1 MTLETTGLLSNPL
14 CIQKAILDDYEAK
27 LDGAV
32 TIVDANNSF
41 SFLVESFSRI
51 VADATIAE
59 DTKLNTL
66 YPIRAHSVS
75 DLFNHLS
82 DFDYVGF
89 FSSPAPLNLIVMF
102 HKDYL
107 IKNAVSVPGTNFQ
120 QVILP
125 TDTIFTIGRFKFGLY
140 YPIQIKINTLV
151 GSIAASFDITNPNPL
166 HSLSTNSIPV
176 KYDTY
181 EGIDL
186 VSITFPVYQFNK
198 TIISETVN
206 PEIGYIK
213 TYQYTDKFY
222 AIRVFDVS
230 GSTPVELAYTMSDSV
245 YDIDIPTV
253 NLKVFTDTNEI
264 KLSLPQ
270 IYFTTGLIGKKLRLE
285 LYTTA
290 GSLDVSLANLQLSD
304 IAANFAM
311 SSPNTDLTYTNI
323 LKTIPTIIITPA
335 DTRVVGGS
343 DNFTFTQMKDSVV
356 YHDHSTPV
364 PITKMQLDG
373 FFTTNGFTYMA
384 KIDNL
389 TDRRYYAYKKLYLN
403 DQELGVTQGGLTVL
417 FTENN
422 NNTGIIYQNGGTIVI
437 LPTVIYKYL
446 KSIKKFEILDDTTAN
461 ALKNAS
467 NTQLVSI
474 LNNND
479 YFCNPHHIVI
489 STLDRYPTCS
499 FYDLFTTK
507 ANNITFMNEN
517 SYLSAQLSLIS
528 VDIRHLNN
536 GAGGY
541 VVRIGVQRS
550 TDLKNIPNSDIQCCL
565 TTLSR
570 EGYRIGVLGT
580 YIGSTTALD
589 IFDFEI
595 ATNYEINGSKL
606 NVTNFTALLASPNHY
621 EIGLTGVMYIS
632 TFVKKTLFPN
642 TPQDTEIIP
651 YLTID
656 DETWLGVSLQKF
668 DYTLGTN
675 LDDVLD
681 PNLLTNWTGIQ
692 YKLHDTNVPLLYEHD
707 VYEMNADGTLKYSKD
722 PTTGNIL
729 TTKLHRIGDPVISN
743 GIPVIKHHIGDTIID
758 AGGNPISISQRIK
771 DFTIDLS
778 AFEYGNQI
786 VTNDFFIKLSSDLT
800 AYYNTIRTMGD
811 NVLENTNVFFRPIE
825 TTSTGRYKINNATII
840 ESSLE
845 LSFVFNCY
853 VAQAIVTDQ
862 ITLTNLKNKVIAII
876 TSHLSDEIISLTEIA
891 DDIKT
896 SLISYINS
904 VDVVS
909 LNGDTSIQTLMLT
922 DIDKAP
928 KLGTT
933 LAIGSDG
940 ILTYVPNV
948 ILNFIAL
955 DK

>member
-1 MTLETTGLLSNPL
+1 MTLNTNGLLSNPL

-27 LDGAV
+27 LDGEATV
-32 TIVDANNSF
+32 VDANNSF
-41 SFLVESFSRI
+41 SFLIESFSRI
-51 VADATIAE
+51 VADATVAE
-59 DTKLNTL
+59 DTKLNIL
-66 YPIRAHSVS
+66 YPIRANSVS

-140 YPIQIKINTLV
+140 YPIQIKINTIV
-151 GSIAASFDITNPNPL
+151 GSITASFDTTNPNPL

-186 VSITFPVYQFNK
+186 VSLTFPVYQFNK
-198 TIISETVN
+198 MIISETVN

-213 TYQYTDKFY
+213 TYQYVDKFY

-245 YDIDIPTV
+245 CDVDIPTV

-270 IYFTTGLIGKKLRLE
+270 IYFTTGLLGKKLRIE

-290 GSLDVSLANLQLSD
+290 GATDVSLSNLQLND
-304 IAANFAM
+304 ISANFAM

-335 DTRVVGGS
+335 DTRIVGGS
-343 DNFTFTQMKDSVV
+343 DNFSFTQMKDSVV

-403 DQELGVTQGGLTVL
+403 DQELGVTQGGLTIL
-417 FTENN
+417 FSESSNN
-422 NNTGIIYQNGGTIVI
+422 SGIVYQNDGTVVI
-437 LPTVIYKYL
+437 LPTVVYKYL
-446 KSIKKFEILDDTTAN
+446 KSIKKFEILDDTTTT

-467 NTQLVSI
+467 NVQLVSM
-474 LNNND
+474 LNDNE
-479 YFCNPHHIVI
+479 YFCNPHHVVI

-507 ANNITFMNEN
+507 SNNITFLNEN
-517 SYLSAQLSLIS
+517 TYLSAQLSLIS

-536 GAGGY
+536 GAGSY

-550 TDLKNIPNSDIQCCL
+550 ADLKNTLSSDIQCCL
-565 TTLSR
+565 TTFSR
-570 EGYRIGVLGT
+570 EGYRIGTIGT
-580 YIGSTTALD
+580 YVGSTTVLD
-589 IFDFEI
+589 IFDFNI
-595 ATNYEINGSKL
+595 TTNYKINGSKL
-606 NVTNFTALLASPNHY
+606 TVSNLVALLATPNDY
-621 EIGLTGVMYIS
+621 EIELTGVMYIS
-632 TFVKKTLFPN
+632 TFVKKSLFTT
-642 TPQDTEIIP
+642 TPQDVDIIS
-651 YLTID
+651 YLTVD
-656 DETWLGVSLQKF
+656 DGTWLGVSLQKF
-668 DYTLGTN
+668 DYTLGKN

-692 YKLHDTNVPLLYEHD
+692 YKLYDSNVPLVYEHD
-707 VYEMNADGTLKYSKD
+707 VYDTNTDGTLKYSKD
-722 PTTGNIL
+722 PITGNIL
-729 TTKLHRIGDPVISN
+729 TTKLHHIGEPVISD
-743 GIPVIKHHIGDTIID
+743 GVPVIKHHIGDTIVD
-758 AGGNPISISQRIK
+758 AGGNPISISRRIK

-778 AFEYGNQI
+778 AYEYGNQI
-786 VTNDFFIKLSSDLT
+786 VSTDFFINLSADLT

-811 NVLENTNVFFRPIE
+811 SVLENTNIFFRPIE
-825 TTSTGRYKINNATII
+825 TTSTGRYKVNNATII

-862 ITLTNLKNKVIAII
+862 VTLANLKSKVITIV

-891 DDIKT
+891 ADIHT
-896 SLISYINS
+896 SLSSYINS
-904 VDVVS
+904 IDVVS
-909 LNGDTSIQTLMLT
+909 LNGDTSIQTIMLT

-928 KLGTT
+928 KLGAT

-948 ILNFIAL
+948 TLNFVAL